1 MVGLVWWFDLDII
14 QLICYRVSDTKVE
27 MVDHHQIL
35 KKLKYFT
42 ALSSPMCRGWCW
54 GGWAQPSSRRATSWR
69 GSLRSLSSQSSAN
82 SWFPFSHQFQTYIWA
97 DFSGL
102 HEKVSK
108 NVFTWSPGRAASL
121 STMETTSPLTRGS
134 PPVNRIWKL
143 KFLNNLTFKNVLENH
158 PPPPLP
164 PESRIFELALM
175 E

>member
-1 MVGLVWWFDLDII
+1 MVGWFNLE
-14 QLICYRVSDTKVE
+14 ICYRVSATKVE
-27 MVDHHQIL
+27 MVGSSSNIE
-35 KKLKYFT
+35 KKVKYLAFC
-42 ALSSPMCRGWCW
+42 SSPMCRGWCW

-82 SWFPFSHQFQTYIWA
+82 SWFQFSHQFQTYVWA

-158 PPPPLP
+158 PPPPPLSLP
-164 PESRIFELALM
+164 KAGSLN
-175 E
+175 